1 VYNVETE
8 EVKAGVA
15 VYNVE
20 TEEVTA
26 GVAVYNV
33 DTKETL
39 GLKLH
44 SVD

>member
-8 EVKAGVA
+8 EVTAGVA

-33 DTKETL
+33 ETKETL